1 MMIPAC
7 TVLSNS
13 SKTIRFS
20 NQFCARL
27 ALKFA
32 ARGAY
37 VIFEKFFTNAIK
49 CQMPKRN
56 FSILEIMSTQ
66 QNLNI

>member
-1 MMIPAC
+1 MYC
-7 TVLSNS
+7 TFNLF
-13 SKTIRFS
+13 KTIRFS

-49 CQMPKRN
+49 CNQMPNAKAEFFN
-56 FSILEIMSTQ
+56 TGNHVHTTKS
-66 QNLNI
+66 